1 MTTSTKSSTDT
12 KQITR
17 RDITKSWF
25 MWWLLAET
33 NHSFERMQGV
43 SFGLALSRILRKVYK
58 NSDDLKDAL
67 KRQTQFFNTNAV
79 WGSLIPGMTIAM
91 EEKRAQGQDIPEEA
105 IVGTKTG
112 LMGAVAGIG
121 DTIDWGMW
129 LPIILSL
136 FIPLAKKGNGIAG
149 IAPWMIFMVVTLME
163 SYFLFHLGYKSGE
176 ASVEKILS
184 GGAVKQLITGASV
197 LGLFMMGGLA
207 SSYVKVSTPI
217 KIVTGVKTLSIQ
229 KDVLNA
235 IVPGLLPLLVVTGVY
250 FYLEKVDHNY
260 TRAMLIIIALAV
272 VLGSLN
278 ILK

>member
-1 MTTSTKSSTDT
+1 
-12 KQITR
+12 
-17 RDITKSWF
+17 
-25 MWWLLAET
+25 
-33 NHSFERMQGV
+33 
-43 SFGLALSRILRKVYK
+43 
-58 NSDDLKDAL
+58 
-67 KRQTQFFNTNAV
+67 
-79 WGSLIPGMTIAM
+79 
-91 EEKRAQGQDIPEEA
+91 
-105 IVGTKTG
+105 
-112 LMGAVAGIG
+112 MGAVAGIG

-229 KDVLNA
+229 NDVLNA

>member
-1 MTTSTKSSTDT
+1 
-12 KQITR
+12 
-17 RDITKSWF
+17 
-25 MWWLLAET
+25 
-33 NHSFERMQGV
+33 
-43 SFGLALSRILRKVYK
+43 
-58 NSDDLKDAL
+58 
-67 KRQTQFFNTNAV
+67 
-79 WGSLIPGMTIAM
+79 
-91 EEKRAQGQDIPEEA
+91 
-105 IVGTKTG
+105 
-112 LMGAVAGIG
+112 
-121 DTIDWGMW
+121 
-129 LPIILSL
+129 
-136 FIPLAKKGNGIAG
+136 
-149 IAPWMIFMVVTLME
+149 MVVTLME

-229 KDVLNA
+229 NDVL
-235 IVPGLLPLLVVTGVY
+235 TGVY